1 MLEYRLAEFAR
12 ELRVCIHRESEKA
25 HSRKPLKKSDRDI
38 IHRNSRGRM
47 PMQPRKEIT
56 RRSFLKLGFAG
67 ISAIALVFVAG
78 CAGGGDDD
86 DDDDDGGRRRR

>member
-1 MLEYRLAEFAR
+1 
-12 ELRVCIHRESEKA
+12 
-25 HSRKPLKKSDRDI
+25 
-38 IHRNSRGRM
+38 
-47 PMQPRKEIT
+47 MQPRKEIT

-86 DDDDDGGRRRR
+86 DDDDNDDDDDDDGGRRRRRRRR

>member
-1 MLEYRLAEFAR
+1 MPSP
-12 ELRVCIHRESEKA
+12 SEKT
-25 HSRKPLKKSDRDI
+25 HSRKRLKKSDRDI
-38 IHRNSRGRM
+38 IHRNARGRM

-86 DDDDDGGRRRR
+86 DDDDDGGRRRRRRRR

>member
-1 MLEYRLAEFAR
+1 
-12 ELRVCIHRESEKA
+12 
-25 HSRKPLKKSDRDI
+25 
-38 IHRNSRGRM
+38 M

-86 DDDDDGGRRRR
+86 DDDDDDGGRRRRRRRR